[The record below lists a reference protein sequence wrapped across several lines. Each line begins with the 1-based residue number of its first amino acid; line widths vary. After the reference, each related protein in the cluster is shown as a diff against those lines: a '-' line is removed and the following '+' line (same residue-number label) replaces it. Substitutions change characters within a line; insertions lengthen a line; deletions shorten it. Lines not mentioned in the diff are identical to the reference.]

1 MKTTPVTQGNLKR
14 ILSRGAASI
23 VYDVIG
29 ATNTPIAVWDTERN
43 LLLGAHSAVSDEIL
57 EEHSILCDG
66 EVVGWTSG
74 GAQAELVAALLTYLV
89 TREAEKE
96 ELLDEVLDLYRQVNL
111 LYNLSE
117 KLSASLELNT
127 VAKMTL
133 DEACRLIEA
142 TGGVVVLLNEEQAP
156 LLVATMGRAIL
167 AQLDLG
173 PQGGI
178 IGAVLTDV
186 RAEIINDVRS
196 DPRYVEGIDSF
207 RSLLCAPLTSKNRTM
222 GAIVIVSRVPVIYTA
237 ADLSLLSTL
246 ATQAAPAIEN
256 ALLYERALREAQ
268 EREQQLRRQVQ
279 ELRIELDEVRQKE
292 KVAEITGSEYYQRL
306 RERADTL
313 RSIIGNKGAP

>member
-1 MKTTPVTQGNLKR
+1 MTQENLKR
-14 ILSRGAASI
+14 ILSRGRGAASI
-23 VYDVIG
+23 VHDVIG
-29 ATNTPIAVWDTERN
+29 VTNTPIAVWDIERN
-43 LLLGAHSAVSDEIL
+43 LLLGAASTVSDEIL

-66 EVVGWTSG
+66 EDVGWVSG
-74 GAQAELVAALLTYLV
+74 GDQAKYVAALLTYLV
-89 TREAEKE
+89 AREAEKE
-96 ELLDEVLDLYRQVNL
+96 ELLEEILDLYRQVNL
-111 LYNLSE
+111 LFNLSE

-133 DEACRLIEA
+133 DEASRLIEA
-142 TGGVVVLLNEEQAP
+142 TSGAVVLLSEGQAP
-156 LLVATMGRAIL
+156 LTVATMGQAIP
-167 AQLDLG
+167 AQLDPG

-178 IGAVLTDV
+178 IGAVSNDA

-207 RSLLCAPLTSKNRTM
+207 RSLLCAPLISNNRTM
-222 GAIVIVSRVPVIYTA
+222 GSIVIVSRVPVIYTA

-279 ELRIELDEVRQKE
+279 ELRIELDEARQKE

-306 RERADTL
+306 RDRADTL
-313 RSIIGNKGAP
+313 RSIIGNKGTP